1 LCTLGETWKSFTPI
15 NSLPQHAVAS
25 QNSAHNVLMLTNSFD
40 MPLSS
45 KTMSKTTQNKR
56 EYNPDYIK

>member
-1 LCTLGETWKSFTPI
+1 MRNHFPLVDADVKCQLISFFFFG
-15 NSLPQHAVAS
+15 A
-25 QNSAHNVLMLTNSFD
+25 NSFD